1 MDIANKLT
9 QLNADPALK
18 EWVLAQLNAVQQV
31 QADKTILQEQL
42 RHKEQDLHAKD
53 CKIKALTLEL
63 AYHKRLK
70 FSAKTEAFTAQQRD
84 LFLESEQSDLAA
96 MQAELAQLSPSTT
109 PRKSSQTGRKALPA
123 ELPRI
128 VHHHEPESCTCGHCG
143 KDLIKI
149 GEDISEQLD
158 VEPARFF
165 VHQHIRPQYACR
177 ACETVTAAAIP
188 AAVIDGG
195 LAAPGLLAW
204 VVIQKYLDHLP
215 LYRIEQISTRHGVG
229 IARSTLAEWVGRIGV
244 ALQPLSERLAEL
256 LKQGQVL
263 HADETPVPLLDPG
276 NGKTKRA
283 YLWAYRSNVLEDK
296 PAIIVFDFQSGRGG
310 CHAQAF
316 LKDWQGHLMVDD
328 YAGYKALFAL
338 GITELAC
345 LAHARRKFF
354 DLHAA
359 NSHPVA
365 AEALTRIA
373 SLYHIEAE
381 GKNDHIEQRQQRRQ
395 TQTLP
400 RLQDMHAWLIHTRQQ
415 TADGSSLAKAI
426 DYSLKR
432 WSAIERYA
440 NSGHLPIDNNPI
452 ENAIRP
458 IAIGKKNWL
467 FAGSVR
473 AGKQAAAIQSLLA
486 TAKANGIEPLAW
498 LKATLEKLP
507 THPNSRID
515 ELLPLRLVS
524 TVEK

>member
-1 MDIANKLT
+1 MDIANKLA

-18 EWVLAQLNAVQQV
+18 EWVLAQVT
-31 QADKTILQEQL
+31 QAQKSAAEVSRLTVEN
-42 RHKEQDLHAKD
+42 HAKE
-53 CKIKALTLEL
+53 CKINALTLEL

-84 LFLESEQSDLAA
+84 LFLETEQSDLAA
-96 MQAELAQLSPSTT
+96 MQAELAQLSPATT
-109 PRKSSQTGRKALPA
+109 PRKPSQTGRKALPA
-123 ELPRI
+123 DLPRI
-128 VHHHEPESCTCGHCG
+128 VHRHEPESCTCGHCG
-143 KDLIKI
+143 KDLVKI

-229 IARSTLAEWVGRIGV
+229 IARSTLAEWVGKMGV

-296 PAIIVFDFQSGRGG
+296 PAIIVFDFQNGRGG
-310 CHAQAF
+310 SHAQAF

-359 NSHPVA
+359 NAHPVA
-365 AEALTRIA
+365 ADALKRIA
-373 SLYHIEAE
+373 NLYHIEAE
-381 GKNDHIEQRQQRRQ
+381 GKTDTIAQRQQRRQ
-395 TQTLP
+395 TQALP
-400 RLQDMHAWLIHTRQQ
+400 RLQEMHAWLIQTRQQ
-415 TADGSSLAKAI
+415 TADGSSLAKSI

-432 WSAIERYA
+432 WTAIERYA

-515 ELLPLRLVS
+515 ELLPLRPVS

>member
-1 MDIANKLT
+1 MDIVSKLA
-9 QLNADPALK
+9 QLNADPALT
-18 EWVLAQLNAVQQV
+18 EWVMAQVA
-31 QADKTILQEQL
+31 QAAQAQKSTGEAARLKVDN
-42 RHKEQDLHAKD
+42 HAKD
-53 CKIKALTLEL
+53 CKIQALTLEL

-70 FSAKTEAFTAQQRD
+70 FGAKTEAFTAQQRD
-84 LFLESEQSDLAA
+84 LFLECEQSDLAA
-96 MQAELAQLSPSTT
+96 MQAELAQLTPSA
-109 PRKSSQTGRKALPA
+109 PRAKFVPTGRKALPA

-128 VHHHEPESCTCGHCG
+128 EHRHEPESCTCGQCG
-143 KDLIKI
+143 KDLVKI
-149 GEDISEQLD
+149 GEDVSEQLD

-165 VHQHIRPQYACR
+165 VHRHIRPQYACR

-188 AAVIDGG
+188 PAVIDGS

-276 NGKTKRA
+276 KGKTKRA
-283 YLWAYRSNVLEDK
+283 YLLAYRSNTLEDK
-296 PAIIVFDFQSGRGG
+296 PPIIVFDFQIGRGG
-310 CHAQAF
+310 AHAQAF
-316 LKDWQGHLMVDD
+316 LNDWRGSLMVDD

-345 LAHARRKFF
+345 LAHVRRKFF

-359 NSHPVA
+359 NQHPVA

-373 SLYHIEAE
+373 RLYHIEAE
-381 GKNDHIEQRQQRRQ
+381 SKHGSIEQRQQQRQ
-395 TQTLP
+395 TQAVPL
-400 RLQDMHAWLIHTRQQ
+400 LKEMHAWLIQTRQQ
-415 TADGSSLAKAI
+415 SADGSSLAKAI
-426 DYSLKR
+426 EYSLKR
-432 WSAIERYA
+432 WSAIARYA
-440 NSGHLPIDNNPI
+440 DSGYLPIDNNPI

-467 FAGSVR
+467 FAGSAR
-473 AGKQAAAIQSLLA
+473 AGKQAAAIQTLLA
-486 TAKANGIEPLAW
+486 TAKANNIEPLAW

-515 ELLPLRLVS
+515 ELLPLR
-524 TVEK
+524 TVKAI

>member
-1 MDIANKLT
+1 MDIAQ
-9 QLNADPALK
+9 QLAQLKADPALTA
-18 EWVLAQLNAVQQV
+18 WVLERLDEAKQSKDQLTLLLH
-31 QADKTILQEQL
+31 K
-42 RHKEQDLHAKD
+42 KEQDLHLKE
-53 CKIKALTLEL
+53 CKIQALTLEL

-70 FSAKTEAFTAQQRD
+70 FSAKTESFTAQQRD
-84 LFLESEQSDLAA
+84 LFLECEQSDLAA
-96 MQAELAQLSPSTT
+96 MQAEMAQLSPAPTT
-109 PRKSSQTGRKALPA
+109 APRKASQTGRKALPA

-128 VHHHEPESCTCGHCG
+128 VHRHEPDSCTCGQCG
-143 KDLIKI
+143 KDLVKI

-177 ACETVTAAAIP
+177 ACETVTAAPIP

-204 VVIQKYLDHLP
+204 AVIQKYLDHLP

-229 IARSTLAEWVGRIGV
+229 IARSTLAQWVGRIGV

-283 YLWAYRSNVLEDK
+283 YLWAYRSNTLEDK
-296 PAIIVFDFQSGRGG
+296 PPIIVFDFQTGRGG
-310 CHAQAF
+310 LHTQAF

-328 YAGYKALFAL
+328 YGGYKALFTQ

-345 LAHARRKFF
+345 LAHIRRKFF

-359 NSHPVA
+359 NQHPIA
-365 AEALTRIA
+365 AEALTRIGD
-373 SLYHIEAE
+373 LYRIESE
-381 GKNDHIEQRQQRRQ
+381 GKDDSIAQRQQRRQ
-395 TQTLP
+395 TQALP
-400 RLQDMHAWLIHTRQQ
+400 LVKEMHAWLTHTRQQ
-415 TADGSSLAKAI
+415 SADGSSLAKAI
-426 DYSLKR
+426 DHSLKR
-432 WSAIERYA
+432 WSAVERYA
-440 NSGHLPIDNNPI
+440 QSGHLPIDNNPV

-467 FAGSVR
+467 FAGSAR

-507 THPNSRID
+507 TQPNSRID
-515 ELLPLRLVS
+515 ELLPLRG
-524 TVEK
+524 